1 VLEGRARSVEKM
13 KSERK
18 QTNLISEREG
28 GKRRSRGPG
37 SWPRESEAPPP
48 TSYPRMYLQLTG
60 WQQRSEKRQEPPLPS
75 RAAPHR
81 TDDKTRI
88 RGAQTGARSERRG
101 GLAAPCGIRERS
113 EQRGR
118 RRGEHEGRKVPSA
131 ALVSAPTSL
140 GAANARSSSRSALR
154 SGARRIA
161 PITPARG
168 SAIGNTRPASR
179 AREAML
185 SERVREEWTEAT
197 RPTRWRRRGVWDWQA
212 SSRGRNKMWALGWSM
227 AGGTA
232 IKAPWTAARACA
244 PLLRHVDVSC
254 SCLPPFFLRFPA

>member
-1 VLEGRARSVEKM
+1 VAAR
-13 KSERK
+13 ERSAA
-18 QTNLISEREG
+18 TDIIPPHVSSAHRLATT
-28 GKRRSRGPG
+28 KRKATGTA
-37 SWPRESEAPPP
+37 AP
-48 TSYPRMYLQLTG
+48 
-60 WQQRSEKRQEPPLPS
+60 QQSS
-75 RAAPHR
+75 AAPHR
-81 TDDKTRI
+81 RQNPNSWSSNRRTIGAAGRTRCSLWNS
-88 RGAQTGARSERRG
+88 GAKRTK
-101 GLAAPCGIRERS
+101 RE
-113 EQRGR
+113 EA

-140 GAANARSSSRSALR
+140 GAANARSSSRSAPR

>member
-1 VLEGRARSVEKM
+1 VAAR
-13 KSERK
+13 ERSAA
-18 QTNLISEREG
+18 TDIIPPHVSSAHRLATT
-28 GKRRSRGPG
+28 KRKATGTA
-37 SWPRESEAPPP
+37 AP
-48 TSYPRMYLQLTG
+48 
-60 WQQRSEKRQEPPLPS
+60 QQSS
-75 RAAPHR
+75 AAPHR
-81 TDDKTRI
+81 IYPTPCLPTTDDKTRI
-88 RGAQTGARSERRG
+88 RGVQTGARSERRG

-212 SSRGRNKMWALGWSM
+212 SSRGRNKMWALGWWDSNQGAVDRGEGM
-227 AGGTA
+227 CAA
-232 IKAPWTAARACA
+232 AAPRGC
-244 PLLRHVDVSC
+244 
-254 SCLPPFFLRFPA
+254 

>member
-1 VLEGRARSVEKM
+1 VAAR
-13 KSERK
+13 ERSAA
-18 QTNLISEREG
+18 TDIIPPHVSSAHRLATT
-28 GKRRSRGPG
+28 KRKATGTA
-37 SWPRESEAPPP
+37 AP
-48 TSYPRMYLQLTG
+48 
-60 WQQRSEKRQEPPLPS
+60 QQSS
-75 RAAPHR
+75 AAPHR
-81 TDDKTRI
+81 TESI
-88 RGAQTGARSERRG
+88 RPPVYPLQTTKPEFVELKPAHDRSGGADSLLLVEFGSEANKEG
-101 GLAAPCGIRERS
+101 GGEA
-113 EQRGR
+113 

-140 GAANARSSSRSALR
+140 GAANARSSSRSAPR